1 MLYILREYCL
11 MYYLIKQEK
20 CMKLIFFIIRHLI
33 NFIKIMQV
41 LIQILILYIK
51 IIKK

>member
-20 CMKLIFFIIRHLI
+20 CMNLIFFIIMHLI

-41 LIQILILYIK
+41 LIIF
-51 IIKK
+51 IIIINRLNIG